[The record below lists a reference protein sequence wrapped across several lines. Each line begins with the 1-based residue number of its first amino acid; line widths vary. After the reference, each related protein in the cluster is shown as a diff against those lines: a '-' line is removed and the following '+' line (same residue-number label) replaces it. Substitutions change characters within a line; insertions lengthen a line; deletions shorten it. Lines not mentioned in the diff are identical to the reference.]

1 MFERRA
7 FQWWYGWHAGL
18 RRGLQCLLA
27 VALIASARSA
37 HALEDGDA
45 PLCDP
50 EAVASGSQIE
60 CERPPPPPVA
70 PPDEV
75 EAPMC
80 DETGASVAAR
90 VIIPEVD
97 RGRLDALPCELVLA
111 LFGDKNLDLPHASA
125 RSLRLLPAARWAG
138 HRPPVE
144 PTELTL
150 ARADAALAPPLLMP
164 ERAEPGSLLDPSCR
178 GLGACPGHLRPPYRP
193 PVG

>member
-18 RRGLQCLLA
+18 RRGLRCLLA

-37 HALEDGDA
+37 HALEDPDA
-45 PLCDP
+45 PMCDP
-50 EAVASGSQIE
+50 EAVASGNQIE

-70 PPDEV
+70 PPVASPEV
-75 EAPMC
+75 AEAPMC

-90 VIIPEVD
+90 IIIPEVD
-97 RGRLDALPCELVLA
+97 RGRLEALPCELVLA
-111 LFGDKNLDLPHASA
+111 LFGDKKLDFPHASA
-125 RSLRLLPAARWAG
+125 RWG
-138 HRPPVE
+138 NHRPPAE

-150 ARADAALAPPLLMP
+150 ARADAALALPLLMP
-164 ERAEPGSLLDPSCR
+164 ERAEPGSLLEPLR
-178 GLGACPGHLRPPYRP
+178 TGLGACPGHLRPPYRP